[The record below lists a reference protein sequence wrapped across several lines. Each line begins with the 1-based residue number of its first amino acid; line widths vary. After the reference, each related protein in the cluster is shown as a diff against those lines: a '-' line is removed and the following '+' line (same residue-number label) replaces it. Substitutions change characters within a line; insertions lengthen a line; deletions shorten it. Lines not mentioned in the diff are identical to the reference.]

1 MVLRRVRVNEYSF
14 WPGWRKYWKVFTLG
28 FQQEME
34 YRTNYLFE
42 TLIGLVTFLVLFFLW
57 SSIYKSNHGQ
67 PIAGLAFREM
77 LTYVLLAKF
86 WDWVIDPTT
95 EIDNAL
101 PEDIR
106 HGGLNRF
113 LTRPLNDRWYRFS
126 NYFSRKLLHALL
138 RIGPAALLILF
149 LPKLFTL
156 APSPVWWYLPAAGL
170 LALLLQFSFSYLVA
184 MVAFWWLEIWS
195 VLFLKRLIT
204 SFLAGAWLPLTLF
217 PESVARV
224 FMALPFQ
231 LMIFFPIRIAQARLT
246 PPEIQSGLLSQL
258 LWIILFTI
266 TGQLVWER
274 GIRRYSGAGI

>member
-1 MVLRRVRVNEYSF
+1 MNRYSF
-14 WPGWRKYWKVFTLG
+14 WSGWRKYLKVFTLS

-42 TLIGLVTFLVLFFLW
+42 TAIGVVTFLVLFFLW
-57 SSIYKSNHGQ
+57 HSIYQSNHGQ
-67 PIAGLAFREM
+67 PIAGLTFREM

-106 HGGLNRF
+106 HGGLNRL

-126 NYFSRKLLHALL
+126 NYFSHKLLHAVL
-138 RIGPAALLILF
+138 RIGPAALLIAF
-149 LPKLFTL
+149 LPGIFTL
-156 APSPVWWYLPAAGL
+156 APSPAWWYLPAAGL
-170 LALLLQFSFSYLVA
+170 LALILQFSFSYLVA
-184 MVAFWWLEIWS
+184 MAAFWWLEIWS

-217 PESVARV
+217 PENIARV
-224 FMALPFQ
+224 FMVLPFQ
-231 LMIFFPIRIAQARLT
+231 FMIFFPIRIAQGRLT
-246 PPEIQSGLLSQL
+246 PVEIHSGLLAQL
-258 LWIILFTI
+258 FWIAFFTLA
-266 TGQLVWER
+266 GQMVWRR
-274 GIRRYSGAGI
+274 GIRQYSGTGI